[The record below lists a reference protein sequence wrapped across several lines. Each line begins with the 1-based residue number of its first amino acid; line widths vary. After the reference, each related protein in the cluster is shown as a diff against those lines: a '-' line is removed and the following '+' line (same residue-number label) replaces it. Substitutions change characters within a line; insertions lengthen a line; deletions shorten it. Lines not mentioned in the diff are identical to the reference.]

1 MMNKTIIALSLRK
14 AFGVG
19 TPSVETVKFSLLLPI
34 QYYNEV
40 TNEPY
45 TT

>member
-14 AFGVG
+14 AFRVG
-19 TPSVETVKFSLLLPI
+19 TPSVETVKFNFRFPG
-34 QYYNEV
+34 QYYDEV

-45 TT
+45 TA